1 MYLYLIFCFIFRYGI
16 QAAVREPHSLISGGG
31 GRGEPRQHA
40 EQQWQGQ
47 EDSQG
52 QEGTPW
58 NPSQAPEAQQEAAPW
73 QGAL

>member
-31 GRGEPRQHA
+31 GGRGVPRQHA
-40 EQQWQGQ
+40 EQQRQGQ

-52 QEGTPW
+52 QEAW